1 MWEVKGKVLDEKNKE
16 HIYIGMKKGN
26 QNYRNYRISS
36 CLIPNSK
43 ATHYFH
49 LKPKHKVYFIRIF
62 PELIQQHSYMGIMHI
77 YFGCLKL

>member
-62 PELIQQHSYMGIMHI
+62 FLSLYNNILIWELCI
-77 YFGCLKL
+77 YILDA